1 MTLIAQ
7 FALGEQPILIGDI
20 LISGPEL
27 ETQSV
32 GVPTIGDTK
41 GLFPKGTEKVVL
53 GVRQKVTILSADRL
67 MMAWAGQ
74 AFVARQ
80 VLTELRDLAQT
91 EAFNLSRLEDS
102 FRALERSKQKND
114 VQFMGCVRDGSRWL
128 GFRVGCTQQVQTA
141 NFGKVSLAG
150 TGASDAKT
158 FFDQVG
164 LPQLNNPSA
173 APPLGLQ
180 AVFSALMMAG
190 NFLQLELNSQSTLR
204 QYYGGGYEIA
214 TIIDGKF
221 QKLGNVSYIFWFV
234 DARTETVKISVPY
247 HVVKLEYWGDA
258 LALRIARI
266 GRDLKFQDEL
276 HVIDSILGDPIEV
289 REQDLLRPADMNSKF
304 VVNFFLVIYPD
315 GSSEWLSRVDLKPRA
330 ESVILFRNTENGYDI
345 QMEKDFMDH
354 IREAVINRRAARNLC
369 APLRGSE

>member
-7 FALGEQPILIGDI
+7 FAVGEQPILIGDV
-20 LISGPEL
+20 LLSGPEL

-74 AFVARQ
+74 AFVARR
-80 VLTELRDLAQT
+80 VLSELKDLAQT
-91 EAFNLSRLEDS
+91 EGFDASCLRDY
-102 FRALERSKQKND
+102 FRTFERSKHKSQ
-114 VQFMGCVRDGSRWL
+114 VQFLGCVRDGNKWL
-128 GFRVGCTQQVQTA
+128 GFEVGDTQQVQTS

-150 TGASDAKT
+150 TGASDAKS
-158 FFDQVG
+158 FFDQSE
-164 LPQLNNPSA
+164 LPQLNNLGN
-173 APPLGLQ
+173 APPQGIE
-180 AVFSALMMAG
+180 AVFSALTMAG
-190 NFLQLELNSQSTLR
+190 HFLQLELNSQSTLR

-214 TIIDGKF
+214 TIVHGKF
-221 QKLGNVSYIFWFV
+221 QKIGNVSYIFWYV
-234 DARTETVKISVPY
+234 DARTDAVKISIPY
-247 HVVKLEYWGDA
+247 HAVKLEYWGDA

-289 REQDLLRPADMNSKF
+289 QEQDLLKPADMNSKL
-304 VVNFFLVIYPD
+304 VVNFFFVRYPD
-315 GSSEWLSRVDLKPRA
+315 GSTEWLSRVDLKARP
-330 ESVILFRNTENGYDI
+330 ESAILFRNVMNGYEV
-345 QMEKDFMDH
+345 QMEKGFIDY
-354 IREAVINRRAARNLC
+354 IREAVINRRAARNLLS
-369 APLRGSE
+369 AH